1 MHRDHLRPSRWL
13 HRRRQID
20 ARDETFLSD
29 LGREIVEA
37 HKRAVM
43 TGDAEVARQ
52 RLEQLHLGG
61 HHGRF
66 RRSLFANTERV
77 SLSMTRVSAHMAA
90 LNLALADLRAAPLGC
105 LRLSGS
111 QNQLG
116 GGRGDQCGGLVG
128 AVDSS

>member
-1 MHRDHLRPSRWL
+1 
-13 HRRRQID
+13 
-20 ARDETFLSD
+20 
-29 LGREIVEA
+29 
-37 HKRAVM
+37 M

-77 SLSMTRVSAHMAA
+77 LLSMTCVGAQMAA
-90 LNLALADLRAAPLGC
+90 LNLALTDLRAAPLGR

-111 QNQLG
+111 ENQLG
-116 GGRGDQCGGLVG
+116 GGRGDQVAAWLTP
-128 AVDSS
+128 